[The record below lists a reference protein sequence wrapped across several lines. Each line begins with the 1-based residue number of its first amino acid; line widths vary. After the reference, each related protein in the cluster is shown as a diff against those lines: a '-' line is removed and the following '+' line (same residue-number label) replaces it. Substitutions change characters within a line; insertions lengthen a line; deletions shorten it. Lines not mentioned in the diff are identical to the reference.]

1 MGQKSEFRIW
11 LILAAMVGAGAMG
24 QPLAGA
30 QTAQAIGSTTSTASS
45 PSTSPTTSPTAT
57 ASKTEQP
64 ASALLSSLTSTSA
77 LSGNGAR
84 PPAPVRTRPM
94 LRLVGQGPIVT
105 EDGSFRLDV
114 AVESVGSTPLPS
126 GMEVVVTV
134 HRRVRTVAL
143 YQSTLRGGDLGPVIG
158 LAAPTLIA
166 GDGRTEQSIPID
178 LQFGSVTEAC
188 PRCIRLESNGVYP
201 VNVELRTTS
210 TDDIVDRLTT
220 HVIRNTTTPTPRPRL
235 KVNVIV
241 PLHLPPA
248 TNGPQRLLVSRSFIE
263 RIEAMAG
270 RPLVPLTVAPTPETI
285 EALASQPDDPLLSQF
300 RGSLAG
306 REVLGGP
313 YVRWS
318 TSSLANSE
326 LATELSR
333 QTTLGTAILRD
344 TLQIEPV
351 QGVLIAGDGIPD
363 AETLNRAKVGVIVA
377 EGADLQATGA
387 AVNASRGPVLFDAGA
402 ITGKPTPTRTAFV
415 LDAAIEDELSR
426 TRDPVRRGGEN
437 VLIAQHVLAHIAMLT
452 AASTDSSGLVI
463 QIPETTAQ
471 ATLDALLGG
480 LGTTNP
486 IVEPVTLSELVKLP
500 AQRRSNSVVITGPRP
515 LANAPTTPTNAP
527 SATDTLSRTDAT
539 IVANLRLR
547 LDGYASL
554 FVEKV
559 PNLAGT
565 TRRVA
570 RTLSSDL
577 TAQTRQKLLTRSM
590 GEIDALLAQVRLSRP
605 GQITVTARQANI
617 PIGVINTTGRHIR
630 VNVAVRSSSVRLRD
644 SGVVV
649 DAIGTTEIRQP
660 IDVPGRV
667 GQTTVA
673 IETRGPGTFSFIAR
687 LTTDTDLPLAT
698 QRYRLRSTAISGLGG
713 ALTVGSLLVLLA
725 WWIRWGRKARRGAGS
740 VLGKTR
746 RRS

>member
-1 MGQKSEFRIW
+1 
-11 LILAAMVGAGAMG
+11 
-24 QPLAGA
+24 
-30 QTAQAIGSTTSTASS
+30 
-45 PSTSPTTSPTAT
+45 
-57 ASKTEQP
+57 
-64 ASALLSSLTSTSA
+64 
-77 LSGNGAR
+77 
-84 PPAPVRTRPM
+84 M

-105 EDGSFRLDV
+105 EDGTFRLDV
-114 AVESVGSTPLPS
+114 AVESVGSTPLPA

-158 LAAPTLIA
+158 LAAPTSIA
-166 GDGRTEQSIPID
+166 SDGRTEQNIPID
-178 LQFGSVTEAC
+178 LQFGPVTDVC
-188 PRCIRLESNGVYP
+188 PRCIRLDSSGVYP

-220 HVIRNTTTPTPRPRL
+220 HVIRSTTTPTPRPRL

-248 TNGPQRLLVSRSFIE
+248 TNGPRRLLVSRSFIE

-285 EALASQPDDPLLSQF
+285 EALASDPNDPLLSQF

-318 TSSLANSE
+318 TSSLANAD
-326 LATELSR
+326 LATELGR
-333 QTTLGTAILRD
+333 QITLGTAILRD

-351 QGVLIAGDGIPD
+351 SGVLIAGDAIPD
-363 AETLNRAKVGVIVA
+363 ADALNRAKVSVIVA
-377 EGADLQATGA
+377 QSADLQVPGA
-387 AVNASRGPVLFDAGA
+387 AANASRGPVLFDAGA
-402 ITGKPTPTRTAFV
+402 RTGRPTAARTAFI
-415 LDAAIEDELSR
+415 LDAAIETELSR

-437 VLIAQHVLAHIAMLT
+437 VLIAQHVLAHVAMLSAT
-452 AASTDSSGLVI
+452 ATDASGLII

-486 IVEPVTLSELVKLP
+486 IVEPVTLSELAKLP
-500 AQRRSNSVVITGPRP
+500 AQRRSNVVVIAGPRP
-515 LANAPTTPTNAP
+515 AANPNAATNATTN
-527 SATDTLSRTDAT
+527 ATSVADTLSRADAT
-539 IVANLRLR
+539 TIANLRLR

-577 TAQTRQKLLTRSM
+577 TVQTRQKLLSRSR

-725 WWIRWGRKARRGAGS
+725 WWIRWGRKARRGGRS
-740 VLGKTR
+740 ELGKTR